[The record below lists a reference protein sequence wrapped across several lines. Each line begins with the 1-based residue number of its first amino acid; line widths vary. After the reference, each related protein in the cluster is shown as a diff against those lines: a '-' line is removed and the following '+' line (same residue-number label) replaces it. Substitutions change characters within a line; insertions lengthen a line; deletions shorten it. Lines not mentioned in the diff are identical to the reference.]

1 MSTAAQIKCI
11 QTLRRKAGIEDPE
24 YRGFLLHHGGKTSSK
39 ELSDAAADRVIAE
52 LRKVTGPATAPK
64 GRTAANTATGAYAPL
79 LQALW
84 ISAWN
89 LGLARSKD
97 DTAMLAFVKRQT
109 GLDHTRFLVDGEVAA
124 RAIEGLKRWIARD
137 GGVTWPTDGGRIS
150 DDPHARKHAVC
161 RAIVGRLV
169 AIGGFTPFV
178 PGTDPWPVD
187 IAAYGRACGLPS
199 GFTDYDAKDWDDL
212 ANLLGARLRGKLAA
226 KARAEKEHAA

>member
-1 MSTAAQIKCI
+1 MSSAAQIKCI
-11 QTLRRKAGIEDPE
+11 QTLRRKAGMEEPE
-24 YRGFLLHHGGKTSSK
+24 YRGFLVHHGGKASSK
-39 ELSDAAADRVIAE
+39 ELSDAAADRVIGE
-52 LRKVTGPATAPK
+52 LRKLSGGSAPSK
-64 GRTAANTATGAYAPL
+64 DRTAGNTATGAYAPL

-97 DTAMLAFVKRQT
+97 DAAMLAFVKRQT

-137 GGVTWPTDGGRIS
+137 GGVEWPTDGNRMS
-150 DDPHARKHAVC
+150 DDLFARKHAVC

-199 GFTDYDAKDWDDL
+199 GFTDYDAKDWDEL

-226 KARAEKEHAA
+226 KAKAEKEKAA